1 MSKSDR
7 YHKSVDFITQRLSL
21 IRAIYI
27 VSVASNGPVDEVN
40 KEFRQAVGDI
50 LEGMALPKLK
60 LNYIDRA
67 KVTSEAAWLRERG

>member
-1 MSKSDR
+1 MKKTDR
-7 YHKSVDFITQRLSL
+7 YHKSIELITQRLSL

-60 LNYIDRA
+60 LTYII
-67 KVTSEAAWLRERG
+67 KGKISSEVAWLRERG